1 MGGTLASYIDT
12 FYFSENSIQLKENF
26 KEKTLIGYNLDE
38 IIEIWKPNR
47 MMNFF

>member
-26 KEKTLIGYNLDE
+26 KEKRVALTSSAHRYIGL
-38 IIEIWKPNR
+38 
-47 MMNFF
+47 